1 MKPLKIGIGGVRGVV
16 GETFTPD
23 LVVGFAQAFGSY
35 LGRGRI
41 LVCRDTRP
49 SGPMVAAAVTAG
61 LLATGNEVVDLGIC
75 PTPSLQLAVK
85 WLGAVGGLSVTAGH
99 NPAPWNALKFVRA
112 DGLYLT
118 AAQAEELLDIYHQG
132 RFEKATWDTM
142 PTRVEHAEA
151 IGHHLEIL
159 RAAFDVER
167 VRARRLRVAV
177 DCCNGPCSLLSP
189 RWLEELGCEVLAIND
204 DPAGPFPHTPE
215 PKPETAMQV
224 RAVVKAGRADLGLL
238 HDGDGERVSLVD
250 ETGRA
255 LSEEVTLP
263 LAADIALRERIGPV
277 VTNVCT
283 TVAVDR
289 VAARYGAAVVK
300 TPVGQPFIS
309 EAILDHRAV
318 IGGEGNG
325 SVAVPR
331 VQATHDSAATIGLIL
346 SHLAACGRPLSEL
359 VDALPQAVMIKE
371 HVPIEPNVIYTALQD
386 FRDAVQ
392 EGAEGQADLSDGVKV
407 TFPDG
412 WVHVRASNTESM
424 LRLIVEADGAARAS
438 ELVDWA
444 HDRLR
449 R

>member
-16 GETFTPD
+16 GETFTPE

-35 LGRGRI
+35 LGRGRV

-75 PTPSLQLAVK
+75 PTPSLQLAVG
-85 WLGAVGGLSVTAGH
+85 WLGAIGGVSVTAGH
-99 NPAPWNALKFVRA
+99 NPAHWNALKFVRH
-112 DGLYLT
+112 DGIYL
-118 AAQAEELLDIYHQG
+118 AASQAEELLDVYHQG
-132 RFEKATWDTM
+132 RFDKVGWGGI
-142 PTRVEHAEA
+142 PTRVEKAEA
-151 IGHHLEIL
+151 IGHHLEVL
-159 RAAFDVER
+159 RAQFDIER
-167 VRARRLRVAV
+167 VRARRFRVAV

-204 DPAGPFPHTPE
+204 DPASPFAHTPE
-215 PKPETAMQV
+215 PKPENAAQV
-224 RAVVKAGRADLGLL
+224 RAVVKAGRADLGLV
-238 HDGDGERVSLVD
+238 HDGDGERLSLVD
-250 ETGRA
+250 ERGRA
-255 LSEEVTLP
+255 LSEELTLP
-263 LAADIALRERIGPV
+263 LAVDLALQEHVGPV

-283 TVAVDR
+283 SMAVELVAE
-289 VAARYGAAVVK
+289 RYGAPVIR

-309 EAILDHRAV
+309 EAMLDHRAV

-331 VQATHDSAATIGLIL
+331 VQPTHDSAATIGLLL
-346 SHLAACGRPLSEL
+346 SHLAASDRPLSAL
-359 VDALPQAVMIKE
+359 ADALPQTVMVKE
-371 HVPIEPNVIYTALQD
+371 HVPVEPNLIYRALQD

-392 EGAEGQADLSDGVKV
+392 EEAEGRVDLLDGVKV
-407 TFPDG
+407 GFADG

-424 LRLIVEADGAARAS
+424 LRLIVEAHDAARAS

-444 HDRLR
+444 HDRLGR
-449 R
+449 

>member
-16 GETFTPD
+16 GETFTPE

-75 PTPSLQLAVK
+75 PTPSLQLAVG
-85 WLGAVGGLSVTAGH
+85 WLGAVGGVSVTAGH
-99 NPAPWNALKFVRA
+99 NPAHWNALKFVRH
-112 DGLYLT
+112 DGIYLT
-118 AAQAEELLDIYHQG
+118 ASQAEELLDVYHQG
-132 RFEKATWDTM
+132 RFDKAGWDAIPRRAEKAE
-142 PTRVEHAEA
+142 V
-151 IGHHLEIL
+151 IGHHLEVL
-159 RAAFDVER
+159 RAQFDVAR
-167 VRARRLRVAV
+167 VRARRFRVAV

-204 DPAGPFPHTPE
+204 DPAGPFAHTPE
-215 PKPETAMQV
+215 PKPENAVQV
-224 RAVVKAGRADLGLL
+224 RAVVKAGRADLGLV

-250 ETGRA
+250 EGGRA
-255 LSEEVTLP
+255 LSEEMTLP
-263 LAADIALRERIGPV
+263 LAADMALQERVGPV

-283 TVAVDR
+283 TMAVDL
-289 VAARYGAAVVK
+289 VAARYGAPVVR

-309 EAILDHRAV
+309 EAMLDHRAV

-331 VQATHDSAATIGLIL
+331 VQPTHDSAATIGLLL
-346 SHLAACGRPLSEL
+346 SHLASAERPLSAL
-359 VDALPQAVMIKE
+359 ADALPQTVMVKE
-371 HVPIEPNVIYTALQD
+371 HVPIEPNLIYRALQD

-392 EGAEGQADLSDGVKV
+392 EEAEGRTDLADGVKV
-407 TFPDG
+407 GFPDG

-424 LRLIVEADGAARAS
+424 LRLIVEAHGTARAR

-444 HDRLR
+444 HDRLGR
-449 R
+449 

>member
-23 LVVGFAQAFGSY
+23 LVVGFAQAFGTY

-85 WLGAVGGLSVTAGH
+85 WLGAVGGVSVTAGH
-99 NPAPWNALKFVRA
+99 NPAPWNALKFVRG
-112 DGLYLT
+112 DGLYIT
-118 AAQAEELLDIYHQG
+118 APQAEELLDIYHQG
-132 RFEKATWDTM
+132 RFDKATWDTM
-142 PTRVEHAEA
+142 PTRVERAEV
-151 IGHHLEIL
+151 IGHHLEVL
-159 RAAFDVER
+159 RGCFDVER

-204 DPAGPFPHTPE
+204 DPSGPFPHTPE

-250 ETGRA
+250 ENARA

-263 LAADIALRERIGPV
+263 LAADMALQERVGPV

-283 TVAVDR
+283 TMAVDL

-309 EAILDHRAV
+309 EAMIDHHAV

-331 VQATHDSAATIGLIL
+331 VQVTHDSAATIGLIL
-346 SHLAACGRPLSEL
+346 SHLAAGDRPLSAL
-359 VDALPQAVMIKE
+359 ADALPQTVMVKE
-371 HVPIEPNVIYTALQD
+371 HVPIEPNVIYSALQD

-392 EGAEGQADLSDGVKV
+392 EGAEGHADLSDGVKV
-407 TFPDG
+407 SFPDG

-424 LRLIVEADGAARAS
+424 LRLIVEAHTTGRAS

>member
-35 LGRGRI
+35 VGRGPI

-49 SGPMVAAAVTAG
+49 SGPMVAAAVAAG
-61 LLATGNEVVDLGIC
+61 LLATGNEVVDLGVC

-85 WLGAVGGLSVTAGH
+85 WLGAHGGISITAGH
-99 NPAPWNALKFVRA
+99 NPAPWNALKFVRQ

-118 AAQAEELLDIYHQG
+118 AAQTEELLDIYHQG
-132 RFEKATWDTM
+132 RFDKAAWDTI
-142 PTRVEHAEA
+142 PTRVGKAEA
-151 IGHHLEIL
+151 IAHHLDVL
-159 RAAFDVER
+159 RAQFDVDR

-177 DCCNGPCSLLSP
+177 DCCNGACSLLSP
-189 RWLEELGCEVLAIND
+189 RWLAELGCEVLAIND
-204 DPAGPFPHTPE
+204 DPASPFAHTPE
-215 PKPETAMQV
+215 PKPETAVQV
-224 RAVVKAGRADLGLL
+224 RAVVKAGRADIGLV

-255 LSEEVTLP
+255 LSEEMTLP
-263 LAADIALRERIGPV
+263 LAADMALQERVGPV

-283 TVAVDR
+283 TMAVER
-289 VAARYGAAVVK
+289 VASRYHAPVIR

-309 EAILDHRAV
+309 EAMLDHHAV

-331 VQATHDSAATIGLIL
+331 VQPSHDSAATIGLIL
-346 SHLAACGRPLSEL
+346 SHLAVAGRPLSEL
-359 VDALPQAVMIKE
+359 VSALPPVVMVKE
-371 HVPIEPNVIYTALQD
+371 HVPIEPNVIYSALQD

-392 EGAEGQADLSDGVKV
+392 EEGEGQADLSDGVKV
-407 TFPDG
+407 SFPDG

-424 LRLIVEADGAARAS
+424 LRLIVEADTAARAS